1 MLRPMLFLLYLSL
14 LPGCNTILN
23 TTQPFHY
30 PEGHYAGAELRYI
43 HEVPV
48 LTVQG
53 TPESMGEQ
61 VAELAIKASPRLA
74 DYPHDLLN
82 RVWAGWT
89 WDYFMKQGKKLLP
102 QFPADHRREMEA
114 MIRHSPQLPA
124 DAILAGNTLFDVKK
138 MVACSSIIVE
148 PTRARS
154 GAGLLG
160 RNLDFPDMGYLHE
173 YTLVTVYRPNGKHA
187 FASVGFPGMVG
198 VLSGIN
204 DAGLALTMHEVY
216 QSADGAPKFDEKGV
230 PYALV
235 YRRVMEECTTI
246 EEAAALIAGVP
257 RTTSTNVAL
266 LEVSGRGAVVE
277 VSARSVVV
285 RPTVNGVNHCTNHFQ
300 SKPLRPLFLWNMYG
314 TLQRD
319 KTLAE
324 YHDKPSFSVLEV
336 TQALGDVQKGTHTVQ
351 SMVFQV
357 KSTPQPAYLLH
368 LAMGPVP
375 VTANPYQ
382 TVDLTPLLLPGKAEA
397 R

>member
-1 MLRPMLFLLYLSL
+1 MLRASLLLLLFAL
-14 LPGCNTILN
+14 LPGCNTILEN
-23 TTQPFHY
+23 TLPFHY
-30 PEGHYAGAELRYI
+30 PEGQFAGAELKYI

-53 TPESMGEQ
+53 TPEEMGQ
-61 VAELAIKASPRLA
+61 QIAELAIKPSPKLA
-74 DYPHDLLN
+74 EYPHDLLD

-89 WDYFMKQGKKLLP
+89 WDYLMKQGRKLLP
-102 QFPADHRREMEA
+102 QFPDDHRREMDA

-124 DAILAGNTLFDVKK
+124 DSILAGNTLFDVKK

-148 PTRARS
+148 PARARS

-173 YTLVTVYRPNGKHA
+173 YTLVTVYRPTGKHA

-216 QSADGAPKFDEKGV
+216 QSADGAPKFDSKGM

-246 EEAAALIAGVP
+246 EEAAALIASVP

-266 LEVSGRGAVVE
+266 LEASGRGAVIE
-277 VSARSVVV
+277 VSVRSVVV
-285 RPTVNGVNHCTNHFQ
+285 RPTMDGVNHCTNHFQ

-314 TLQRD
+314 TLERN
-319 KTLAE
+319 KTLKD
-324 YHDKPSFSVLEV
+324 YHEKPSFSVLDV
-336 TQALGDVQKGTHTVQ
+336 THALHDVHKGTHTVQ

-357 KSTPQPAYLLH
+357 KTNPQPAYLLH

-382 TVDLTPLLLPGKAEA
+382 TVDLTPLLMPAKAEA
-397 R
+397 K